1 MVDRETGCGFV
12 LPESSLST
20 FFFCEEGICF
30 VPARTGNG
38 TPGLKLASAGLL
50 VPLQADF

>member
-30 VPARTGNG
+30 VPAVANRAICGSTSGKMYL
-38 TPGLKLASAGLL
+38 TTAYKA
-50 VPLQADF
+50 